1 MHVQVINLDRN
12 QERMTRISGQLESE
26 GIAFSRLAASDG
38 RRLSPQELRYYS
50 PVRCLIYYGRR
61 LSSGEV
67 GCFRSHQRAAEELLA
82 TDEKYGLVLEDDADI
97 PPNFAEAMERLV
109 ATLRLQAD
117 PEWELV
123 NLGNAPKHDKHCAD
137 IGRVD
142 AVVRLVAAHVF
153 PKRTTALLWSR
164 TGARRF
170 TAETRTIRAPVDQHL
185 HSALSA
191 RGTGLATVPA
201 LVPHAGLPSD
211 INGEPDAA
219 SVRQVDKPSPWYR
232 FRRAM
237 RRRRARRNIVAT
249 AS

>member
-12 QERMTRISGQLESE
+12 QERMTRIAGQLDSQ
-26 GIAFSRLAASDG
+26 GVAFSRLSASDG

-50 PVRCLIYYGRR
+50 PLRCLVYYGRR

-67 GCFRSHQRAAEELLA
+67 GCFRSHQRAADEFLA
-82 TDEKYGLVLEDDADI
+82 TDEEYGLVLEDDADI
-97 PPNFAEAMERLV
+97 PPKFRAAMERLV
-109 ATLRLQAD
+109 ATLQIEAD

-137 IGRVD
+137 VGRSD

-170 TAETRTIRAPVDQHL
+170 IAETQTIRAPVDQHL

-191 RGTGLATVPA
+191 RSTGLATVPA
-201 LVPHAGLPSD
+201 LVPHAELPSD

-219 SVRQVDKPSPWYR
+219 LVRQVDKPSTWYS

-237 RRRRARRNIVAT
+237 RRRRARRNIVA
-249 AS
+249 SGS